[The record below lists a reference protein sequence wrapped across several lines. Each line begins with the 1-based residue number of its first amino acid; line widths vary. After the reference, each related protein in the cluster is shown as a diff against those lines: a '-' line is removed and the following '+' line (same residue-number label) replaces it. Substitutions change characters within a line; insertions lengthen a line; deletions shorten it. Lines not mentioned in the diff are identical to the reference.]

1 MSRKLYKYVGLILAV
16 VLSFS
21 NIDLIAQA
29 TEAEVAEDDI
39 QELDETAQYELE
51 MQQVYNKAVES
62 NTREGWPAGPQ
73 IFGESAIVID
83 MDTGTVLYEKG
94 ADETRYPA
102 SITKVLT
109 ALVAIENSTMDT
121 PVTFSQASIDTLR
134 PGYAHIAMRPGETIT
149 MSDALHALLLASA
162 NEAGYAIGETVAG
175 SHEKFVEMMNEKAK
189 ELGCTNSQFVNTNGM
204 YDPNHY
210 TTPRDMAL
218 IAMAAFKHEEFRQIE
233 QVLQYTIPPTNLE
246 PEPRTFQQ
254 KHKMRRVG
262 HRFYDERCV
271 GGKTGYTDEASNTLI
286 TYMES
291 EGRHLVCVDMCSRKD
306 IFPDT
311 KAMCDYGFSQFANM
325 KVSDISTD
333 LKLSEE
339 EKEKS
344 ITLPIGVTKEQIEC
358 RQEDGSVGYYFNG
371 TLLGTAKLQEEV
383 KEKPA
388 AKQKEDEKK
397 AAVKKAE
404 KEKEDKYMKI
414 KVLIC
419 VILVIILIVAIG
431 IFLTIRDKE
440 QNKKRRYYK
449 RMRLRRK
456 FRR

>member
-1 MSRKLYKYVGLILAV
+1 MSKKRYQAVGLLLAF

-29 TEAEVAEDDI
+29 TEVEATQDDI
-39 QELDETAQYELE
+39 QELDETAQYEME
-51 MQQVYNKAVES
+51 MQQVYDKAVES
-62 NTREGWPAGPQ
+62 NAWAGWPAGPQ
-73 IFGESAIVID
+73 IFGESAIVMD

-109 ALVAIENSTMDT
+109 ALVAIENSTMDA
-121 PVTFSQASIDTLR
+121 PVTFSQESIDSLR
-134 PGYAHIAMRPGETIT
+134 PGYAHIAMKPGETIT

-175 SHEKFVEMMNEKAK
+175 SHEKFIQMMNEKAK

-218 IAMAAFKHEEFRQIE
+218 IAREAFKHEEFRQIE

-311 KAMCDYGFSQFANM
+311 KMMCDYGFSQFVNM
-325 KVSDISTD
+325 KVSDISSD
-333 LKLSEE
+333 IKLAEE
-339 EKEKS
+339 DQDKS
-344 ITLPIGVTKEQIEC
+344 ITLPVGVTKEQIEC
-358 RQEDGSVGYYFNG
+358 RQDNGNVGYYFNG
-371 TLLGTAKLQEEV
+371 TLLGTAKLQEKEKAKPVV
-383 KEKPA
+383 KEDKKKEA
-388 AKQKEDEKK
+388 A
-397 AAVKKAE
+397 KKAE
-404 KEKEDKYMKI
+404 KEKEDKNMKI
-414 KVLIC
+414 KVLIA
-419 VILVIILIVAIG
+419 VIIFIVIIVAIG

-440 QNKKRRYYK
+440 QNRKRRYYK